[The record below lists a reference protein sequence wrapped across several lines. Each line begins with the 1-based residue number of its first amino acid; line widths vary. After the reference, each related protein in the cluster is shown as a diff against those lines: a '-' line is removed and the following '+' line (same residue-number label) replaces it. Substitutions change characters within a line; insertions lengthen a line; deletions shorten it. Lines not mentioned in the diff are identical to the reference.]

1 MGSDLNQL
9 AQQLVISAAPRGH
22 LSMQDTLRTYLL
34 SPAELKHIWK
44 YMAMVIKRPS
54 TGAEL
59 LSSMKMA
66 PGVYRVYRMELFA
79 GVGFVDDIAT
89 HLRSDGYQ
97 PVQEPYIVRAAAA
110 GGQMEVLKLFA
121 PLSRESF
128 IDVVSSATRYRQ
140 PVVLKRLPELVG
152 PDGLLE
158 RKDLKEAVAFIGRH
172 QGQPAVAF
180 ALEHSA
186 LLREAMQE

>member
-1 MGSDLNQL
+1 MDSELLQL

-22 LSMQDTLRTYLL
+22 LSMQDTLRTCLL
-34 SPAELKHIWK
+34 SPAELEHIWK

-59 LSSMKMA
+59 LSSMKLP
-66 PGVYRVYRMELFA
+66 PGVYRVFRMDLFA
-79 GVGFVDDIAT
+79 GVGFVDDIAA
-89 HLRSDGYQ
+89 HLRSGSYQ
-97 PVQEPYIVRAAAA
+97 PVQEESIVRAAAA
-110 GGQMEVLKLFA
+110 GGQVEVLKLFA
-121 PLSRESF
+121 PFHLRSF
-128 IDVVSSATRYRQ
+128 YDVVTTATRYRQ
-140 PVVLKRLPELVG
+140 PVVLERLPELVG

-158 RKDLKEAVAFIGRH
+158 RKELKEAVAFIGRH